1 MGNASNVCGGESGS
15 TAPLALFEQLSALS
29 TDRAIRLD
37 MAGAW
42 LDCATRLE
50 IAADR
55 AAFAGQT
62 AGQVQDLRDRADES
76 RRNAIRASR
85 LVAAS

>member
-1 MGNASNVCGGESGS
+1 MGNASNVCGGERPTS
-15 TAPLALFEQLSALS
+15 ALALFENLSALN
-29 TDRAIRLD
+29 
-37 MAGAW
+37 GASSGSW

-76 RRNAIRASR
+76 RRNALSAS
-85 LVAAS
+85 LVVAS